1 VKLLG
6 GGVTGGKE
14 YITRSEDFALVYAK
28 GGLWTCNLVVMRALP
43 TGLALSRCGFS
54 ISRKVGKAVVRN
66 RIKRLLREILRV
78 TPLKP
83 GWDIVFV
90 ARPAAASADYVNL
103 KRAVERLLSRA
114 DLLETASSVT

>member
-1 VKLLG
+1 MRG
-6 GGVTGGKE
+6 GATGGKE
-14 YITRSEDFALVYAK
+14 YITRSEDYALVYAK
-28 GGLWTCNLVVMRALP
+28 GGSWACNLVAMRALP

-54 ISRKVGKAVVRN
+54 ISKKVGKAVVRN

-103 KRAVERLLSRA
+103 KRAVERLLSQA